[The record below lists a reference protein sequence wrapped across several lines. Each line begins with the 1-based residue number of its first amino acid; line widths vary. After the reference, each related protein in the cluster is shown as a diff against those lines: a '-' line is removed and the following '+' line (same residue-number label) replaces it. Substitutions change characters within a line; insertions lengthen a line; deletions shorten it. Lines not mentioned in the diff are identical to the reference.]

1 MLSCYTI
8 CCFLIRRNDTVKAAY
23 KCLDFGI
30 TDKAIDF
37 LTDLVLSGRC
47 LGAQLNTHLSPDSE
61 ASNMSAEECR
71 LREENLKLNR
81 QLYWERE
88 QRLKL
93 SRALS
98 ESNSSLEMDEE
109 RLVLHF
115 IVCCL
120 SLVLN
125 IKIYIKF

>member
-1 MLSCYTI
+1 MYYQALLVALLNWKAVPLI
-8 CCFLIRRNDTVKAAY
+8 LPMGEQNFLPIVRTNFPT
-23 KCLDFGI
+23 
-30 TDKAIDF
+30 
-37 LTDLVLSGRC
+37 LVV
-47 LGAQLNTHLSPDSE
+47 DSE

-109 RLVLHF
+109 R
-115 IVCCL
+115 
-120 SLVLN
+120 
-125 IKIYIKF
+125 

>member
-1 MLSCYTI
+1 MYINRTLRHC
-8 CCFLIRRNDTVKAAY
+8 TVYNPNFPNPSTA
-23 KCLDFGI
+23 
-30 TDKAIDF
+30 
-37 LTDLVLSGRC
+37 
-47 LGAQLNTHLSPDSE
+47 PDSE

-109 RLVLHF
+109 R
-115 IVCCL
+115 
-120 SLVLN
+120 
-125 IKIYIKF
+125 